1 MQISKLNEVYLKLEI
16 DSSLSKE
23 LANYF
28 TFEVPGAKF
37 MPAFRNR
44 IWDGKIRLFSEQTGK
59 IYVGLLPYIK
69 QYCKKNN
76 ITFVQLISPTT
87 TLKRMREIIKNSD
100 ELNYFISMLSTTG
113 GRLKSSSS
121 KILKQYQSVL
131 SLRISDLT

>member
-1 MQISKLNEVYLKLEI
+1 MQLSKLNEVYLKLEV

-44 IWDGKIRLFSEQTGK
+44 MWEGKIRLFSEQTGK

-69 QYCKKNN
+69 QYCEKSN
-76 ITFVQLISPTT
+76 IN
-87 TLKRMREIIKNSD
+87 IKCKWNH
-100 ELNYFISMLSTTG
+100 
-113 GRLKSSSS
+113 
-121 KILKQYQSVL
+121 KI
-131 SLRISDLT
+131 